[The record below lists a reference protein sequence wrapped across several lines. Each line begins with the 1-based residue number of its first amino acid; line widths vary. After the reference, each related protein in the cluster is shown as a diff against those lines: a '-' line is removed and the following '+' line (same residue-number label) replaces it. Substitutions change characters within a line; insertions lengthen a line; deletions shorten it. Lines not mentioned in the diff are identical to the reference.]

1 MKIQDAGKVAYAL
14 AIGCPLLQALEMID
28 QMAGAKYLKRLEN
41 WNAPQEIVIRNLRA
55 TMLDRMER
63 FGHWAICEDYED
75 FFKLI
80 EED

>member
-28 QMAGAKYLKRLEN
+28 QMVGAQYLKYIKV

-63 FGHWAICEDYED
+63 FGHGAICEDYQD
-75 FFKLI
+75 FFRLI